1 MLLKQLKQNFLII
14 NATVYFDEQQYLREQ
29 TNNPARVQAF
39 IQQAEVLLQ
48 QIDNEEEQYYLL
60 GSLGYCYRILNQANK
75 AIFYLEQCLKKVE
88 ANPARNMVTLIRLG
102 EAYKYNNQH
111 KKALKLFEDAQ
122 AIQRAHN
129 IENYEDFIYQ
139 HKAKCLMELGDN
151 AQAKELLKLALAIRK
166 DKGIDSLIT
175 STEKVL
181 QLLKEE

>member
-1 MLLKQLKQNFLII
+1 MSETLLYSLTFVSYIVIHRFRGYVMLLKQLKQNFLII

-29 TNNPARVQAF
+29 TNNPARVQVF

-102 EAYKYNNQH
+102 RH
-111 KKALKLFEDAQ
+111 
-122 AIQRAHN
+122 IN
-129 IENYEDFIYQ
+129 ITIS
-139 HKAKCLMELGDN
+139 
-151 AQAKELLKLALAIRK
+151 IRK
-166 DKGIDSLIT
+166 H
-175 STEKVL
+175 
-181 QLLKEE
+181 